1 MITLL
6 GILMTG
12 KVVQKFGE
20 KPEPPATPP
29 AGNSTAIQ
37 TDIGK

>member
-1 MITLL
+1 MITSLTSVPRQLAKIDGTVVTIL

-20 KPEPPATPP
+20 KP
-29 AGNSTAIQ
+29 
-37 TDIGK
+37 